1 VKGAIRNILFSF
13 LLASP
18 VLAGL
23 PAINVAVSDASGK
36 TAFQG
41 RTNAAGLFVTG
52 RLGPGKYVVQFDSN
66 SGTLKGDRYLIV
78 VAAGTKKITAD
89 SVPGERFSAGGV
101 AMKVPVSSTLQITG
115 QIVSERPI
123 GSNERIVQGVHYYWV
138 KSGTGSNM
146 GRWVEAGATNP
157 QNVVGMDRGAV
168 RNMQDRSGEGSAST
182 MQRIPEG
189 HGLTGH

>member
-1 VKGAIRNILFSF
+1 MKSAIRNILFSF

-36 TAFQG
+36 TTFQG
-41 RTNAAGLFVTG
+41 RTNAAGLFITG
-52 RLGPGKYVVQFDSN
+52 RLGPGKYVVQFDAN
-66 SGTLKGDRYLIV
+66 NGTLKGDRYLIV

-101 AMKVPVSSTLQITG
+101 AMKVPVTSTLQITG

-123 GSNERIVQGVHYYWV
+123 ASNERIIQGVRYFWV
-138 KSGTGSNM
+138 KSGTGSNL
-146 GRWVEAGATNP
+146 GRWVEAGETNP
-157 QNVVGMDRGAV
+157 RNVVGMDRASV
-168 RNMQDRSGEGSAST
+168 RNIQERAGEGSAST
-182 MQRIPEG
+182 MMRIPEG